1 MKGKIYIIGT
11 GPGSKDLIAE
21 RALNAIKE
29 SNVIAG
35 YGVYTELIA
44 DLIEGKELIVT
55 PMKQEVDRCKK
66 AIEAAEKGNIVS
78 IISSGDAGVY
88 GMAGLLLELAE
99 NSTVEIE
106 VISGISAV
114 LAAAARLG
122 APLTHDFAVISL
134 SDLLTPWEKIEKRL
148 HNAAMAEFIIALYNP
163 SSKKRADYLKK
174 ACDIMS
180 PFINENTICGYV
192 KNCEREQEEYGTLL
206 FKDLKDFQADMFTI
220 IIIGNSTTKLIN
232 NKMVTPRGYKG
243 V

>member
-21 RALNAIKE
+21 RALKAIEE
-29 SNVIAG
+29 SSVIAG
-35 YGVYTELIA
+35 YGVYTNLIS
-44 DLIEGKELIVT
+44 DLIKDKEMIVT
-55 PMKQEVDRCKK
+55 PMKQEVQRCNMAIEK
-66 AIEAAEKGNIVS
+66 AIEGHTVS
-78 IISSGDAGVY
+78 LISSGDAGVY

-99 NSTVEIE
+99 NSNIEIE
-106 VISGISAV
+106 VIPGISAV

-148 HNAAMAEFIIALYNP
+148 YYAAMSEFIIAIYNP
-163 SSKKRADYLKK
+163 QSKKRADYLEK
-174 ACDIMS
+174 ACNIMA
-180 PFINENTICGYV
+180 PFIHENTVCGYV
-192 KNCEREQEEYGTLL
+192 KNCERENEEYGTIL
-206 FKDLKDFQADMFTI
+206 FKHLKSFQADMFTI

>member
-55 PMKQEVDRCKK
+55 PMKQEVERCKK

-192 KNCEREQEEYGTLL
+192 KNCEREHEEYGTLL
-206 FKDLKDFQADMFTI
+206 FKDLKDFKADMFTI
-220 IIIGNSTTKLIN
+220 IIIGNNTTKLIN